1 LQSLAAVP
9 LKTAFSSGY
18 RITKTVTPIEQKQKG
33 VYTRGDVLRVTLDID
48 AQTDMSWV
56 VLSDPVPGG
65 ATLLGSGLG
74 RDSAITRSGE
84 DDGRSRGDAWLAYEE
99 RSYEAY
105 RAYYER
111 MPKGKSSISYTVR
124 LNNAG
129 EFNLPQTRSKQCM
142 RRKCLASRRIRR

>member
-1 LQSLAAVP
+1 VGGIER
-9 LKTAFSSGY
+9 SG
-18 RITKTVTPIEQKQKG
+18 
-33 VYTRGDVLRVTLDID
+33 
-48 AQTDMSWV
+48 A
-56 VLSDPVPGG
+56 G
-65 ATLLGSGLG
+65 APPAGSGLG

-129 EFNLPQTRSKQCM
+129 EFNLPQTRVEAMYAPEMFGESPNP
-142 RRKCLASRRIRR
+142 R